1 MYDARSAYLADS
13 VTTVGPARLLT
24 MLYDRLLL
32 DLDRGLESLTAGN
45 RVAGAAHLGHA
56 RDIVSELIS
65 SLDVEAWDGGPGL
78 MSVYNYLFVGLIEAG
93 ASGDQAKAAECRQ
106 LVVPLVEAWHGA
118 AESLSEEAQA
128 SRATAA
134 THAADEIGSTM
145 LGVG

>member
-32 DLDRGLESLTAGN
+32 DLDRGLEALGADD

-65 SLDVEAWDGGPGL
+65 SLDVEAWEGGPRL
-78 MSVYNYLFVGLIEAG
+78 MSVYSYLLVGLIEA
-93 ASGDQAKAAECRQ
+93 AANGDVTKTAECRE
-106 LVVPLVEAWHGA
+106 LVIPLVEAWHGA
-118 AESLSEEAQA
+118 AESLADEAQA
-128 SRATAA
+128 SRASA
-134 THAADEIGSTM
+134 TTQAADEIGSTM

>member
-32 DLDRGLESLTAGN
+32 DLDRGLESLTAGD

-65 SLDVEAWDGGPGL
+65 SLDVEAWEGGRRL
-78 MSVYNYLFVGLIEAG
+78 MSVYSYLLVGLIEAA
-93 ASGDQAKAAECRQ
+93 ASGDAGKTAECRE
-106 LVVPLVEAWHGA
+106 LVIPLVEAWHGA
-118 AESLSEEAQA
+118 AESLADEAQA
-128 SRATAA
+128 SRAAA
-134 THAADEIGSTM
+134 STQASDEVGSTM

>member
-32 DLDRGLESLTAGN
+32 DLDRGLESLTSGD

-65 SLDVEAWDGGPGL
+65 SLDVDAWEGGPRL
-78 MSVYNYLFVGLIEAG
+78 MSVYSYLLVGLIEAA
-93 ASGDQAKAAECRQ
+93 ASGDAEKTAECRD
-106 LVVPLVEAWHGA
+106 LIAPLVEAWHGA
-118 AESLSEEAQA
+118 AESLADEAQA
-128 SRATAA
+128 SRATAS
-134 THAADEIGSTM
+134 TQAADEVGSTM